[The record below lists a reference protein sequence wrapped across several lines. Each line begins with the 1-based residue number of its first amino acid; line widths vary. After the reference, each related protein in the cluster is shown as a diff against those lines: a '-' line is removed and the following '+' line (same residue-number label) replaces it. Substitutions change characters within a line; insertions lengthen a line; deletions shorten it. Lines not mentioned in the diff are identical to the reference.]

1 MTIQDD
7 SEHAAEASLGEAPA
21 LEASG
26 IAQNAINEGEAALKG
41 MQAGSREM
49 LGWAHDAYQV
59 NVKAWRALA
68 GCRTAPEAMAVHGRL
83 MQDHLKLLM
92 DNAGRMTMATW
103 KTAIKAHDAHG
114 SPIV

>member
-7 SEHAAEASLGEAPA
+7 PTGPAEALLREAAA
-21 LEASG
+21 LDASG
-26 IAQNAINEGEAALKG
+26 IAQTAIDEGEAALKG

-49 LGWAHDAYQV
+49 MGWAHEAYQV

-68 GCRTAPEAMAVHGRL
+68 GCRTGPEAMAVHGRL

-103 KTAIKAHDAHG
+103 KTALKTHDGHA
-114 SPIV
+114 SPA